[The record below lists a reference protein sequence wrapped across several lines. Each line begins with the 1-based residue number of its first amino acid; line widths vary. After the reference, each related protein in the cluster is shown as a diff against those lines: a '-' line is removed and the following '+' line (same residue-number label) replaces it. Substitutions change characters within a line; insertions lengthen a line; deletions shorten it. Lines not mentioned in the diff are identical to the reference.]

1 MHLLV
6 QMFSVP
12 DPEHVAVAAL
22 QELLVQDT
30 LEIWSAK
37 TILRKLGE
45 DDLLSRLL
53 SWIKELSS
61 YLK

>member
-1 MHLLV
+1 
-6 QMFSVP
+6 MFSVP

-30 LEIWSAK
+30 LAIWSAK
-37 TILRKLGE
+37 TILRKLAE